1 MILKSQKQ
9 AFGKFEFLLNENK
22 RTNVSALYFETLNTG
37 QMRKRELTE
46 LRDKAVLKRFG
57 ELKEE
62 YKHKVTILKKME
74 LEFFLTK
81 GTLLKILYAG
91 GVY

>member
-1 MILKSQKQ
+1 
-9 AFGKFEFLLNENK
+9 
-22 RTNVSALYFETLNTG
+22 
-37 QMRKRELTE
+37 MRKRELTE